1 MAKWFWD
8 WELGRAWKGSKE
20 TALEIGRM
28 VKKLLQEAGMVIFCN
43 HETTGNTVTC
53 GNSEDG
59 EFPSELVDLIKEISK
74 KYNECVTWCIQLHMI
89 SSIKKEMN

>member
-1 MAKWFWD
+1 
-8 WELGRAWKGSKE
+8 
-20 TALEIGRM
+20 
-28 VKKLLQEAGMVIFCN
+28 MVIFCN

-74 KYNECVTWCIQLHMI
+74 KYNECVTWCI
-89 SSIKKEMN
+89 